1 MVDKAVLQSVFYG
14 LFCCFRLC
22 LFKRGEPTK
31 EMILHLGVTIAKES
45 TKIYLVNVIFEC
57 VREATQPLPHESRR
71 DLRSSH
77 FIPSATK

>member
-1 MVDKAVLQSVFYG
+1 LVDKAVLQSAFYG
-14 LFCCFRLC
+14 LFCCLRLC

-31 EMILHLGVTIAKES
+31 EMILHLGVTIAKEC

-57 VREATQPLPHESRR
+57 VREATQPLPHVSRR